1 MVKSQ
6 ARPFSENVKKA
17 YFKYFGVLIGDQD
30 KQWAPHVCCV
40 SCSVSLVEWMK
51 GKRKSMPFA
60 VPMVWREPT
69 NHFDDC
75 YFCLTKT
82 EGYSK
87 KGKHKI
93 DYPNLQS
100 AIRPVSH
107 NADLPLRL

>member
-1 MVKSQ
+1 
-6 ARPFSENVKKA
+6 
-17 YFKYFGVLIGDQD
+17 
-30 KQWAPHVCCV
+30 
-40 SCSVSLVEWMK
+40 MK

-93 DYPNLQS
+93 DYPCLQS
-100 AIRPVSH
+100 AIRPVPH
-107 NADLPLRL
+107 NADLPVPIAPLNPQNIVLEDIGDNASSGSSEEQRTDPDFTPGPSSGKPH